1 MNLDTLLKQ
10 KRPVITDGAMGTYF
24 TQKTGFSI
32 HECEWANISRPELIS
47 EIHREYV
54 KAGAQ
59 FLRTNTFSANTKS
72 LGCPLADVLEIVRA
86 GYRLAKEAAGC
97 QAVAAADMTA
107 IYPRG
112 DEETD
117 LLPEYLAITD
127 AFLSEGAEVFL
138 FETLT
143 ELSPFDQ
150 IADYLKK
157 KKPECKVLI
166 SFTVSPE
173 GITRLGVPLRRLLDE
188 LKPHRE
194 LFDGIGLNC
203 GCGPAHILKFAG
215 ELLSYSRQYLGL
227 PVLVMP
233 NAGYPAMEE
242 NRTVFDTSPEYFSH
256 QAVRIAELGVD
267 MIGGCCGTTPKHL
280 QLLSRLLQKKREPLA
295 AVTTTVTAVESLEKS
310 APRES
315 CFAQKLRKGE
325 FVMAAELDPPYGS
338 RVDKLLTACR
348 VLQNSGVDI
357 VTISD
362 SPMARVKLDPVVCGA
377 KLQRETGME
386 VLPHFCCRDRN
397 VNALRAMLLGA
408 QCENIRTILAVTGD
422 HVPELNR
429 GYIKPVFN
437 VTSAKLMEMIS
448 QMNQDVFEDSPFT
461 IGGAFNPN
469 VANPKAELA
478 RLEKKLKAGAVFF
491 LTQPIFDE
499 DRISTV
505 KEARAMGAKMLL
517 GIMPLVSYRN
527 AVYMNNEVPG
537 IQIPTAYVNRFSPE
551 MSREEA
557 QRAGVEIALEIAESL
572 RHHADGFYFMTPFNR
587 AEIVAEL
594 IEKCRKM

>member
-1 MNLDTLLKQ
+1 MNLDTLLKE
-10 KRPVITDGAMGTYF
+10 KGPVITDGAMGTYF
-24 TQKTGFSI
+24 TQKTGLPI
-32 HECEWANISRPELIS
+32 HECERSNGSRPETIL

-54 KAGAQ
+54 EAGAR

-72 LGCPLADVLEIVRA
+72 LGQPLDEVLEIVRA
-86 GYRLAKEAAGC
+86 GYRLAREAAGNR
-97 QAVAAADMTA
+97 AVVAADMTT
-107 IYPRG
+107 IYPRE

-117 LLPEYLAITD
+117 LMPEYLAIAD
-127 AFLSEGAEVFL
+127 AFLSEGADVFL

-150 IADYLKK
+150 IANYLKSK
-157 KKPECKVLI
+157 NPDCKTLI

-173 GITRLGVPLRRLLDE
+173 GITRMGVPLRRLLDA

-203 GCGPAHILKFAG
+203 GCGPAHILKFAR
-215 ELLSYSRQYLGL
+215 EILSYSREYLGI

-242 NRTVFDTSPEYFSH
+242 SRMVFDTSPEYFSH

-267 MIGGCCGTTPKHL
+267 MIGGCCGTTPTHIR
-280 QLLSRLLQKKREPLA
+280 LLSRLTLKWKEPPTP
-295 AVTTTVTAVESLEKS
+295 VTTSVAVEDRPEKI
-310 APRES
+310 APQES
-315 CFAQKLRKGE
+315 RFAQKLRKGE

-338 RVDKLLTACR
+338 CVDKLLAACR
-348 VLQNSGVDI
+348 VLRDGGVDI
-357 VTISD
+357 VTLSD

-377 KLQRETGME
+377 KLQRETGVD

-397 VNALRAMLLGA
+397 INALRAMLLGA
-408 QCENIRTILAVTGD
+408 QCENIHTILAVTGD
-422 HVPELNR
+422 HVPELDR

-437 VTSAKLMEMIS
+437 VTSAKLMEIIS
-448 QMNQDVFEDSPFT
+448 QMNQDVFADSPFT

-469 VANPKAELA
+469 VTNSKAELN
-478 RLEKKLKAGAVFF
+478 RLEKKLKAGALFF

-499 DRISTV
+499 SRIGIV
-505 KEARAMGAKMLL
+505 EKARSMGAKMLL

-537 IQIPTAYVNRFSPE
+537 IQIPENYINRFSPD
-551 MSREEA
+551 MSREKGQET
-557 QRAGVEIALEIAESL
+557 GIEIALEIAERL
-572 RHHADGFYFMTPFNR
+572 RPHADGFYFITPFNR
-587 AEIVAEL
+587 AEIIAEL
-594 IEKCRKM
+594 MKQCRKM